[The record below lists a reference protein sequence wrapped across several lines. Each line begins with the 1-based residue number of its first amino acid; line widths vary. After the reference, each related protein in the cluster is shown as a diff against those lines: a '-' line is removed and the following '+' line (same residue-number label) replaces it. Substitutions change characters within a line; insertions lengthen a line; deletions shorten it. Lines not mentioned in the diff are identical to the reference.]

1 MEIKL
6 NNNDIHAAI
15 RGFLQ
20 ERNIVESHTDIN
32 IAITVSRGVNAG
44 ASAEITILEPGEQV
58 ADSTTT
64 EDVPVKPGA
73 LFSNSED

>member
-20 ERNIVESHTDIN
+20 ERNIVDSYTELD
-32 IAITVSRGVNAG
+32 IAITVSRGTNSG
-44 ASAEITILEPGEQV
+44 ASADVTILEATNTSLKKDEATP
-58 ADSTTT
+58 
-64 EDVPVKPGA
+64 PKPSGA
-73 LFSNSED
+73 LFNANED